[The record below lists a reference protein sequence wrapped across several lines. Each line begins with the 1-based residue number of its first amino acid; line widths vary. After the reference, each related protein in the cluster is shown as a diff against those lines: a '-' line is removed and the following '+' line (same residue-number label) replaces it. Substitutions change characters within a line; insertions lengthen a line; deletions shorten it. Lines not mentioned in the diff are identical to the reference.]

1 MLRIS
6 RHAPLVRVTTMRVAI
21 AAMTCF
27 LLAGFAHAASPLG
40 IGTAEPSYQPTGGP
54 LAQLLVWI
62 NTHQQAFY
70 RSLTTALKAMRE
82 DPWALT
88 GLIGLSFAYGI
99 FHAAGPGHG
108 KAVISSYLLANEIEL
123 RRGILVSFVSA
134 FLQALVAIAVVGI
147 TYMLLRGTSISMTN
161 ATQTL
166 EIASYAMIV
175 AFGVWLLVRKL
186 KASFAHA
193 APSRSAGGFF
203 AASDMPA
210 GGSVTASLFSD
221 PAEASADRG
230 STGSGSRFRAM
241 AVAHDH
247 DALAPGSVCH
257 ECGIAHLPDPSLVGG
272 STFSLRDAWSAVIAV
287 GMRPC
292 SGALLVM
299 TFSLLNGLLLGGILS
314 VLAMALGTAITVSV
328 LASLAVGAKSVA
340 LKLSGPGSRRAG
352 IVASSIEVGAALLVI
367 LLGALL
373 LAASLTA

>member
-1 MLRIS
+1 MLKIAGHPSLARF
-6 RHAPLVRVTTMRVAI
+6 ALAI
-21 AAMTCF
+21 LLCL
-27 LLAGFAHAASPLG
+27 LLAGFADAASPLG

-54 LAQLLVWI
+54 FAELLVWI

-70 RSLTTALKAMRE
+70 RSLTNALKAMRE
-82 DPWALT
+82 DPWSLVT
-88 GLIGLSFAYGI
+88 LVGLSFAYGV

-134 FLQALVAIAVVGI
+134 FLQAIVAITVVGV
-147 TYMLLRGTSISMTN
+147 TYLALRGTSISMTD
-161 ATQTL
+161 ATRTL

-175 AFGVWLLVRKL
+175 AFGIWLLVRKL
-186 KASFAHA
+186 KASFAT
-193 APSRSAGGFF
+193 SVQTAGTGALFGT
-203 AASDMPA
+203 PETHTT
-210 GGSVTASLFSD
+210 GSVTASLFGE
-221 PAEASADRG
+221 PATTATPRE
-230 STGSGSRFRAM
+230 TGGSRFRAM

-257 ECGIAHLPDPSLVGG
+257 ECGIAHVPDPSLVGG

-328 LASLAVGAKSVA
+328 LASLAVSAKSVA
-340 LKLSGPGSRRAG
+340 LRLSGPGSRRAG
-352 IVASSIEVGAALLVI
+352 IVASAIEVGAALLVI

>member
-1 MLRIS
+1 MLSHGR
-6 RHAPLVRVTTMRVAI
+6 RGRTVRI
-21 AAMTCF
+21 AAATLALV
-27 LLAGFAHAASPLG
+27 LLAGLAHAASPLG

-54 LAQLLVWI
+54 FAELLAWI

-70 RSLTTALKAMRE
+70 RSLTDALKAMRE
-82 DPWALT
+82 DPASLVT
-88 GLIGLSFAYGI
+88 LIGLSFAYGV

-134 FLQALVAIAVVGI
+134 ILQGLVAIAVVG
-147 TYMLLRGTSISMTN
+147 TAYVVLRGTSISMTD
-161 ATQTL
+161 ATRTL

-175 AFGVWLLVRKL
+175 AFGFWLLVRKL
-186 KASFAHA
+186 KASFAHTATA
-193 APSRSAGGFF
+193 AATSSLFDRTDTP
-203 AASDMPA
+203 AS
-210 GGSVTASLFSD
+210 GSVTASLFAGPSEVNTSGD
-221 PAEASADRG
+221 
-230 STGSGSRFRAM
+230 TTGSRFRAM
-241 AVAHDH
+241 AIAHDH

-257 ECGIAHLPDPSLVGG
+257 ECGIAHLPDPSLVDG
-272 STFSLRDAWSAVIAV
+272 SSFSLRDAWSAVIAV

-299 TFSLLNGLLLGGILS
+299 TFALLNGLLLGGVLS
-314 VLAMALGTAITVSV
+314 VFAMALGTAITVSV
-328 LASLAVGAKSVA
+328 LASLAVGAKGLA

-373 LAASLTA
+373 LAASLNA

>member
-21 AAMTCF
+21 AAMTCL

-54 LAQLLVWI
+54 LAHLLVWI

-88 GLIGLSFAYGI
+88 SLVGLSFAYGI

-134 FLQALVAIAVVGI
+134 FLQALVAITVVSI

-186 KASFAHA
+186 KASFASV
-193 APSRSAGGFF
+193 APSGSTSGLF

-210 GGSVTASLFSD
+210 SGSVTASLFSD
-221 PAEASADRG
+221 PVEASAERT
-230 STGSGSRFRAM
+230 STGSRFRAM